1 MTIPREPRRHWGLR
15 RDYTPAPKHMTK
27 AYLFGALHDAT
38 ERKTTYRISQ
48 KSKKY
53 VEFIAKGIK
62 ALGRKAWIYKE
73 GQNRNVYVVE
83 FSKSL
88 LKEFKIQ
95 TQRQKV
101 NYIKG
106 YFDTEGG
113 ITKSKR
119 VRYYIYF
126 AQKNKKD
133 LNEVRSFLQGLSINC
148 GVIHNPSKR
157 ADPDYWRFYV
167 LSNSW
172 NDFANKIS
180 SFHPEK
186 IKCFRMK
193 I

>member
-1 MTIPREPRRHWGLR
+1 
-15 RDYTPAPKHMTK
+15 MTK
-27 AYLFGALHDAT
+27 AYLLGALHDAT

-48 KSKKY
+48 KNKEY
-53 VEFIAKGIK
+53 VKFIAKGIK
-62 ALGRKAWIYKE
+62 ALGKKAWIYKE

-88 LKEFKIQ
+88 LRGFKIQ
-95 TQRQKV
+95 TRRQKV
-101 NYIKG
+101 DYIRG

-126 AQKNKKD
+126 AQKDRKD
-133 LNEVRSFLQGLSINC
+133 LEEVKSYLEELKISC
-148 GVIHNPSKR
+148 GKIHNPSKMV
-157 ADPDYWRFYV
+157 DPDYFRFYV
-167 LSNSW
+167 LSSSW
-172 NDFANKIS
+172 NDFAFKIR
-180 SFHPEK
+180 SFHPDK

>member
-1 MTIPREPRRHWGLR
+1 MAIPREPRRHRGLR
-15 RDYTPAPKHMTK
+15 RDYTPTPKHMTK
-27 AYLFGALHDAT
+27 AYLLGALHDAT
-38 ERKTTYRISQ
+38 ERRTTYRISQ
-48 KSKKY
+48 KSKEY

-88 LKEFKIQ
+88 LEEFKIQ

-101 NYIKG
+101 DYIKG

-126 AQKNKKD
+126 AQKDKKD
-133 LNEVRSFLQGLSINC
+133 LKQVRSYLQGLNINC
-148 GVIHNPSKR
+148 GVVHNPSKR
-157 ADPDYWRFYV
+157 VDPDYWRFYV
-167 LSNSW
+167 LSSSW
-172 NDFANKIS
+172 NDFANRVS